1 MDKECKE
8 KEIQRNVTGA
18 IEKFGI
24 VTCSKDEFLIT
35 GFTLVGY
42 ASIQDAGLAVLQ
54 WVADKI
60 QDKIEYIDSVGI
72 HSAELLGGGVS
83 ICASLNEYKRGNNG

>member
-1 MDKECKE
+1 M
-8 KEIQRNVTGA
+8 TGT

-42 ASIQDAGLAVLQ
+42 SSIQDAGLAVLQ

-60 QDKIEYIDSVGI
+60 RDNIEYVNSVGPY
-72 HSAELLGGGVS
+72 STKLLSEDVS
-83 ICASLNEYKRGNNG
+83 LSIPFSISMSTPPNNPKRGNNG